1 MIGCYDFCGHYEWTF
16 AWLEEQGGHELVLDY
31 WDEAIRGDSQRHAA
45 ELIETLGFE
54 GMKQYW
60 GQVLEEEGAGYEVSE
75 WPGVFRID
83 MHACPSKGFL
93 IRNGLVQYRDY
104 CDHCMGWIGG
114 MMRAAGYVIDHE
126 HNHAGQCWWEMRR
139 AGDRAAAVSPVN
151 DVRNLPGWETDAM
164 DVYHRATH
172 PDDKE

>member
-16 AWLEEQGGHELVLDY
+16 AWLEAQGGHDLVLDY
-31 WDEAIRGDSQRHAA
+31 WDEAIRKDSQRHAA

-60 GQVLEEEGAGYEVSE
+60 GHVLEEEAAGYNVSE
-75 WPGVFRID
+75 APGVFRID
-83 MHACPSKGFL
+83 MHSCPSKGFL

-114 MMRAAGYVIDHE
+114 MMKAAGYVIDHE
-126 HNHAGQCWWEMRR
+126 HNHSGQCWWEMRR
-139 AGDRAAAVSPVN
+139 ADDPAAAVHPAN
-151 DVRNLPGWETDAM
+151 DVTTLPDWKTENVDR
-164 DVYHRATH
+164 YRQATH
-172 PDDKE
+172 PDDKA